1 MPYLFDI
8 KGVMK
13 QLQTK
18 KGISLQIC
26 HLTLTEKWWLDSME
40 LSSDAGL
47 CVCTPYQP
55 RDGWL

>member
-18 KGISLQIC
+18 KVRPAMHQCQINLPS
-26 HLTLTEKWWLDSME
+26 HPDRKVVARFDGGRL
-40 LSSDAGL
+40 SDAGL
-47 CVCTPYQP
+47 LC
-55 RDGWL
+55 L